1 VCLTDSFILYFIH
14 YLNFIQRTL
23 CAVLFIR
30 APCTLYNSI
39 PIPRNPTTSL
49 WILFCAWSIDLKN
62 FHHSILSPSHAYLK
76 SDLRKTF
83 ELDLSAHPPALYIYF
98 FNQKNLWG
106 TFLVYGIWITNIPT
120 VPMKRP
126 VGPTI
131 CTASDWDFESC
142 SKIYILV
149 LQNVYGYSWIGL
161 SAAHK
166 TNARGFK

>member
-1 VCLTDSFILYFIH
+1 M
-14 YLNFIQRTL
+14 
-23 CAVLFIR
+23 LFIR
-30 APCTLYNSI
+30 ARCTFYNSI
-39 PIPRNPTTSL
+39 PIPRNLTTSL
-49 WILFCAWSIDLKN
+49 WILFSPWSIDLKN

-76 SDLRKTF
+76 SDLSKTF
-83 ELDLSAHPPALYIYF
+83 GLDLSAHPPVLYIF
-98 FNQKNLWG
+98 FFSYQKNLWG

-120 VPMKRP
+120 APPKRP

-142 SKIYILV
+142 SKIYILF

-161 SAAHK
+161 SAVRT